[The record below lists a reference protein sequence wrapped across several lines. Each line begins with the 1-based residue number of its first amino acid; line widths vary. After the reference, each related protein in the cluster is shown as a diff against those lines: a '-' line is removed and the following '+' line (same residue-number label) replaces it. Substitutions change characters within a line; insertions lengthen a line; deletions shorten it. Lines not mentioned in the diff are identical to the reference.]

1 MKSNQM
7 TGRAWVR
14 RVLRQATLFGGVASA
29 VCIHAGETSAQETL
43 RPMPPKAWKSAGP
56 WRAIG
61 ISPRKPAMAPPT
73 LAPTTLAPSE
83 SLSELNA
90 VSPASAQESSSQS
103 ASPQAGGVVN
113 AIATDQAKQPS
124 LVKVPSIKIQLPE
137 ASSIAPN
144 LPSVPSVPSVPNL
157 SNLSNASLPTELE
170 TSRSIGAKVRLS
182 ASSISQVPSQGV
194 ALESSTTNAA
204 NLRVTRSGD
213 ITAETPV
220 KVNFNQ
226 ERILALPALPS
237 ANSPFAETGIE
248 IPVRV
253 EAVAETVQTILESQ
267 PPMVE
272 LPAMG
277 ILPVTP
283 LDIPTRS
290 LPPELQAPE
299 LEAPKLQAPELQAP
313 KLQAPEL
320 QAPELQAP
328 ELQAPELQAPELQAP
343 ELQAPELEAPEI
355 EAPKIGEMH
364 RSDESAASNA
374 AQTLNPEVDVLTL
387 ANPALSA
394 NRTSGPVS
402 AASSIVPLPSIDATS
417 EEIEAISKLA
427 RSTKPSSDK
436 AMMEG
441 VLSQPG
447 DEVLITSGPLSKL
460 IDSEAAESVMLETQ
474 AIRAVQVPGTI
485 SRLHVVDSS
494 VCQVVCNGNRLFI
507 VADQP
512 GQTIIEANMG
522 KHQKPLHMKVVVER
536 PWARGK
542 SASVNLD
549 QMQAIVSHLA
559 PTAEITVQPS
569 DEGSLIVTGFAQSNQ
584 QAKKVLE
591 AIRKMVLV
599 PVVDQ
604 VEVR

>member
-1 MKSNQM
+1 
-7 TGRAWVR
+7 
-14 RVLRQATLFGGVASA
+14 
-29 VCIHAGETSAQETL
+29 
-43 RPMPPKAWKSAGP
+43 MPPKAWKSAGP

-61 ISPRKPAMAPPT
+61 ISPRKPAQ
-73 LAPTTLAPSE
+73 
-83 SLSELNA
+83 A
-90 VSPASAQESSSQS
+90 VSLASAQESPNPS

-113 AIATDQAKQPS
+113 AIATDQAKEPS
-124 LVKVPSIKIQLPE
+124 LVKVPSIKIHQPE
-137 ASSIAPN
+137 TSSITTNLPTVSN
-144 LPSVPSVPSVPNL
+144 LPSLPNV
-157 SNLSNASLPTELE
+157 SLPTELE

-194 ALESSTTNAA
+194 ALESPSTNAA
-204 NLRVTRSGD
+204 NLKVTRSGD

-237 ANSPFAETGIE
+237 ASSPFAETGIE

-267 PPMVE
+267 PQMVE

-277 ILPVTP
+277 IVPVTP
-283 LDIPTRS
+283 LDIPTLG

-299 LEAPKLQAPELQAP
+299 LEAP
-313 KLQAPEL
+313 
-320 QAPELQAP
+320 
-328 ELQAPELQAPELQAP
+328 
-343 ELQAPELEAPEI
+343 ELEAPKI
-355 EAPKIGEMH
+355 EAPKIEAPELEIPETEAPKFEAPKLDEMN
-364 RSDESAASNA
+364 RSDESAVSNA
-374 AQTLNPEVDVLTL
+374 VQTLNPDVDVPTP

-394 NRTSGPVS
+394 KRSIGPVS
-402 AASSIVPLPSIDATS
+402 AASSIVPLPRIDATS

-436 AMMEG
+436 AMMDG

-474 AIRAVQVPGTI
+474 AIRAVQVPGPI

-512 GQTIIEANMG
+512 GETIIEANMG

>member
-1 MKSNQM
+1 
-7 TGRAWVR
+7 
-14 RVLRQATLFGGVASA
+14 
-29 VCIHAGETSAQETL
+29 
-43 RPMPPKAWKSAGP
+43 
-56 WRAIG
+56 
-61 ISPRKPAMAPPT
+61 
-73 LAPTTLAPSE
+73 
-83 SLSELNA
+83 
-90 VSPASAQESSSQS
+90 
-103 ASPQAGGVVN
+103 
-113 AIATDQAKQPS
+113 
-124 LVKVPSIKIQLPE
+124 
-137 ASSIAPN
+137 
-144 LPSVPSVPSVPNL
+144 
-157 SNLSNASLPTELE
+157 
-170 TSRSIGAKVRLS
+170 
-182 ASSISQVPSQGV
+182 
-194 ALESSTTNAA
+194 
-204 NLRVTRSGD
+204 
-213 ITAETPV
+213 
-220 KVNFNQ
+220 VNFNQ

-299 LEAPKLQAPELQAP
+299 LEAPK
-313 KLQAPEL
+313 
-320 QAPELQAP
+320 
-328 ELQAPELQAPELQAP
+328 LQAPELQAPELQAP

-522 KHQKPLHMKVVVER
+522 KHKKPLHMKVVVER

>member
-1 MKSNQM
+1 
-7 TGRAWVR
+7 
-14 RVLRQATLFGGVASA
+14 
-29 VCIHAGETSAQETL
+29 
-43 RPMPPKAWKSAGP
+43 
-56 WRAIG
+56 
-61 ISPRKPAMAPPT
+61 
-73 LAPTTLAPSE
+73 
-83 SLSELNA
+83 
-90 VSPASAQESSSQS
+90 
-103 ASPQAGGVVN
+103 
-113 AIATDQAKQPS
+113 
-124 LVKVPSIKIQLPE
+124 
-137 ASSIAPN
+137 
-144 LPSVPSVPSVPNL
+144 
-157 SNLSNASLPTELE
+157 
-170 TSRSIGAKVRLS
+170 
-182 ASSISQVPSQGV
+182 
-194 ALESSTTNAA
+194 
-204 NLRVTRSGD
+204 
-213 ITAETPV
+213 
-220 KVNFNQ
+220 
-226 ERILALPALPS
+226 
-237 ANSPFAETGIE
+237 
-248 IPVRV
+248 
-253 EAVAETVQTILESQ
+253 
-267 PPMVE
+267 MVE

-277 ILPVTP
+277 IVPVTP
-283 LDIPTRS
+283 LDIPTLD

-299 LEAPKLQAPELQAP
+299 LEAPKLEVPELELPESEAPKFEAP
-313 KLQAPEL
+313 KLD
-320 QAPELQAP
+320 
-328 ELQAPELQAPELQAP
+328 
-343 ELQAPELEAPEI
+343 
-355 EAPKIGEMH
+355 EME

-374 AQTLNPEVDVLTL
+374 VQTLNPEVDVLTL

-394 NRTSGPVS
+394 KRTIGPVS
-402 AASSIVPLPSIDATS
+402 AASSIVPLPRIDATS

-436 AMMEG
+436 AMMDG

-447 DEVLITSGPLSKL
+447 DEILITSGPLSKL

>member
-14 RVLRQATLFGGVASA
+14 RALRQATLFGGLASA
-29 VCIHAGETSAQETL
+29 VCIHAELTSAQETL

-61 ISPRKPAMAPPT
+61 ISPRKPAMAPSTQAPAT
-73 LAPTTLAPSE
+73 LAPIE

-90 VSPASAQESSSQS
+90 VSPASAQEAPNQS

-144 LPSVPSVPSVPNL
+144 IPNL
-157 SNLSNASLPTELE
+157 PNVPNLSNASLPTELE

-194 ALESSTTNAA
+194 SLESTSTNAA
-204 NLRVTRSGD
+204 NLKVTRSGD

-237 ANSPFAETGIE
+237 ANSPYAETGIE

-267 PPMVE
+267 PTMVE
-272 LPAMG
+272 LPAIG

-290 LPPELQAPE
+290 LPPELE
-299 LEAPKLQAPELQAP
+299 
-313 KLQAPEL
+313 
-320 QAPELQAP
+320 
-328 ELQAPELQAPELQAP
+328 
-343 ELQAPELEAPEI
+343 APELEAPELEI
-355 EAPKIGEMH
+355 PKLEAPEIEASELEAPKLNEMH
-364 RSDESAASNA
+364 RNDESAASKA
-374 AQTLNPEVDVLTL
+374 AQTLNTEVDVPTL

-436 AMMEG
+436 AMMDG

-447 DEVLITSGPLSKL
+447 DEILITSGPLSKF

>member
-1 MKSNQM
+1 
-7 TGRAWVR
+7 
-14 RVLRQATLFGGVASA
+14 
-29 VCIHAGETSAQETL
+29 
-43 RPMPPKAWKSAGP
+43 MPPKAWKSAGP

-61 ISPRKPAMAPPT
+61 ISPRKPAQ
-73 LAPTTLAPSE
+73 
-83 SLSELNA
+83 A
-90 VSPASAQESSSQS
+90 VSLASAQESPNPS

-113 AIATDQAKQPS
+113 AIATDQAKEPS
-124 LVKVPSIKIQLPE
+124 LVKVPSIKIHQPE
-137 ASSIAPN
+137 ASSITSNLPTVPN
-144 LPSVPSVPSVPNL
+144 LPSLPNV
-157 SNLSNASLPTELE
+157 SLPTELE

-194 ALESSTTNAA
+194 ALESPSTNAA
-204 NLRVTRSGD
+204 NLKVTRSGD

-237 ANSPFAETGIE
+237 ASSPFAETGIE

-267 PPMVE
+267 PQMVE

-277 ILPVTP
+277 IVPVTP
-283 LDIPTRS
+283 LDIPTLG

-299 LEAPKLQAPELQAP
+299 LQATELEAPKLEAP
-313 KLQAPEL
+313 KIE
-320 QAPELQAP
+320 
-328 ELQAPELQAPELQAP
+328 
-343 ELQAPELEAPEI
+343 APELEAPELEIPKI
-355 EAPKIGEMH
+355 EAPKFEAPKLDEME

-374 AQTLNPEVDVLTL
+374 VQTLNPEVDVLTL

-394 NRTSGPVS
+394 KRAIGPVS
-402 AASSIVPLPSIDATS
+402 AASSIVPLPRIDATS

-436 AMMEG
+436 AMMDG

-460 IDSEAAESVMLETQ
+460 IDSEAAESVILESQ
-474 AIRAVQVPGTI
+474 AIRAVQIPGTI

>member
-14 RVLRQATLFGGVASA
+14 RVLRQATLFGGLASA

-73 LAPTTLAPSE
+73 LAPATLAPSE

-137 ASSIAPN
+137 TSSIAPN
-144 LPSVPSVPSVPNL
+144 LPSVPSVPSAP
-157 SNLSNASLPTELE
+157 NASLPTELE

-299 LEAPKLQAPELQAP
+299 LEAPKLQAP
-313 KLQAPEL
+313 K
-320 QAPELQAP
+320 
-328 ELQAPELQAPELQAP
+328 LQAPELQAP

>member
-1 MKSNQM
+1 
-7 TGRAWVR
+7 
-14 RVLRQATLFGGVASA
+14 
-29 VCIHAGETSAQETL
+29 
-43 RPMPPKAWKSAGP
+43 MPPKAWKSAGP

-61 ISPRKPAMAPPT
+61 ISPRKPAMAPSTQAPAT
-73 LAPTTLAPSE
+73 LAPVE
-83 SLSELNA
+83 SLSELSA
-90 VSPASAQESSSQS
+90 VSPASAQESSNQS

-144 LPSVPSVPSVPNL
+144 LPSVP
-157 SNLSNASLPTELE
+157 NLSNASLPTELE
-170 TSRSIGAKVRLS
+170 TSRSFGAKVRLS

-194 ALESSTTNAA
+194 SLESTSTNAA
-204 NLRVTRSGD
+204 NLKVTRSGD

-290 LPPELQAPE
+290 LPPELEAPELEAPELEAPELEAPE
-299 LEAPKLQAPELQAP
+299 LEAPKLEAP
-313 KLQAPEL
+313 KL
-320 QAPELQAP
+320 
-328 ELQAPELQAPELQAP
+328 
-343 ELQAPELEAPEI
+343 EAPKL
-355 EAPKIGEMH
+355 EAPKINEMH

-374 AQTLNPEVDVLTL
+374 AQTLNPEVDVPTL
-387 ANPALSA
+387 ANPVLSA
-394 NRTSGPVS
+394 NRSIGPVT
-402 AASSIVPLPSIDATS
+402 AASSIVPLPRIDATS

-436 AMMEG
+436 AMMDG

-447 DEVLITSGPLSKL
+447 DEILITSGPLSKL

>member
-1 MKSNQM
+1 
-7 TGRAWVR
+7 
-14 RVLRQATLFGGVASA
+14 
-29 VCIHAGETSAQETL
+29 
-43 RPMPPKAWKSAGP
+43 MPPKAWKSAGP

-61 ISPRKPAMAPPT
+61 ISPRKPVQSVQEIS
-73 LAPTTLAPSE
+73 LAA
-83 SLSELNA
+83 
-90 VSPASAQESSSQS
+90 AQESPNLST
-103 ASPQAGGVVN
+103 SPQAGGVVN
-113 AIATDQAKQPS
+113 AIATDQTKQPS
-124 LVKVPSIKIQLPE
+124 LVKVPSIKIDQPE
-137 ASSIAPN
+137 VSSITSNLPN
-144 LPSVPSVPSVPNL
+144 LP
-157 SNLSNASLPTELE
+157 NASLPTESE

-194 ALESSTTNAA
+194 ALESPSTNAA
-204 NLRVTRSGD
+204 NLKVTRSGD

-237 ANSPFAETGIE
+237 ASSPFAETGIE

-267 PPMVE
+267 PQIVE
-272 LPAMG
+272 LPATG
-277 ILPVTP
+277 IVPVTP
-283 LDIPTRS
+283 LDIPTRN

-299 LEAPKLQAPELQAP
+299 LEMPKLEMPKHEAPELQASELEIP
-313 KLQAPEL
+313 EIQAPSLE
-320 QAPELQAP
+320 APQ
-328 ELQAPELQAPELQAP
+328 
-343 ELQAPELEAPEI
+343 LEAPET
-355 EAPKIGEMH
+355 EAPEIDD
-364 RSDESAASNA
+364 R
-374 AQTLNPEVDVLTL
+374 EVTL
-387 ANPALSA
+387 ANPAVAA
-394 NRTSGPVS
+394 NRTIGPVS
-402 AASSIVPLPSIDATS
+402 AASSIVPLPRIDATS

-436 AMMEG
+436 AMTEG

-447 DEVLITSGPLSKL
+447 DEILITSGPLSRL
-460 IDSEAAESVMLETQ
+460 IDSEAAESVMLETH
-474 AIRAVQVPGTI
+474 AIRAVQVPGPI

-569 DEGSLIVTGFAQSNQ
+569 DEGSLIVTGFAQNNQ

>member
-1 MKSNQM
+1 
-7 TGRAWVR
+7 
-14 RVLRQATLFGGVASA
+14 
-29 VCIHAGETSAQETL
+29 
-43 RPMPPKAWKSAGP
+43 
-56 WRAIG
+56 
-61 ISPRKPAMAPPT
+61 MAPSTQAPAT
-73 LAPTTLAPSE
+73 LAPIE

-90 VSPASAQESSSQS
+90 VSPASAQEAPNQS

-137 ASSIAPN
+137 VSSIAPN
-144 LPSVPSVPSVPNL
+144 IPNIPNLPNVPS
-157 SNLSNASLPTELE
+157 LSNASLPTELE

-194 ALESSTTNAA
+194 SLESTSTNAA
-204 NLRVTRSGD
+204 NLKVTRSGD

-237 ANSPFAETGIE
+237 ANSPYAETGIE

-267 PPMVE
+267 PTMVE
-272 LPAMG
+272 LPAIG

-290 LPPELQAPE
+290 LPPELE
-299 LEAPKLQAPELQAP
+299 
-313 KLQAPEL
+313 
-320 QAPELQAP
+320 
-328 ELQAPELQAPELQAP
+328 
-343 ELQAPELEAPEI
+343 APELEAPELEI
-355 EAPKIGEMH
+355 PKLEAPEIEASELEAPKLNEMH
-364 RSDESAASNA
+364 RNDESAASKA
-374 AQTLNPEVDVLTL
+374 AQTLNTEVDVPTL

-436 AMMEG
+436 AMMDG

-447 DEVLITSGPLSKL
+447 DEILITSGPLSKF

>member
-1 MKSNQM
+1 
-7 TGRAWVR
+7 
-14 RVLRQATLFGGVASA
+14 
-29 VCIHAGETSAQETL
+29 
-43 RPMPPKAWKSAGP
+43 
-56 WRAIG
+56 
-61 ISPRKPAMAPPT
+61 
-73 LAPTTLAPSE
+73 
-83 SLSELNA
+83 LSELNA
-90 VSPASAQESSSQS
+90 VSPASAQESPSQS

-144 LPSVPSVPSVPNL
+144 LPSVPNL
-157 SNLSNASLPTELE
+157 PNLSNASLPTELE

-299 LEAPKLQAPELQAP
+299 LEAPELEAPEL
-313 KLQAPEL
+313 E
-320 QAPELQAP
+320 
-328 ELQAPELQAPELQAP
+328 
-343 ELQAPELEAPEI
+343 APELEAPEI

>member
-1 MKSNQM
+1 
-7 TGRAWVR
+7 
-14 RVLRQATLFGGVASA
+14 
-29 VCIHAGETSAQETL
+29 
-43 RPMPPKAWKSAGP
+43 
-56 WRAIG
+56 
-61 ISPRKPAMAPPT
+61 
-73 LAPTTLAPSE
+73 
-83 SLSELNA
+83 LSELNA

-144 LPSVPSVPSVPNL
+144 LPSAPSVPSVP
-157 SNLSNASLPTELE
+157 NASLPTELE

-313 KLQAPEL
+313 EL

-436 AMMEG
+436 AMMDG

-447 DEVLITSGPLSKL
+447 DEILITSGPLSKL

>member
-1 MKSNQM
+1 
-7 TGRAWVR
+7 
-14 RVLRQATLFGGVASA
+14 
-29 VCIHAGETSAQETL
+29 
-43 RPMPPKAWKSAGP
+43 
-56 WRAIG
+56 
-61 ISPRKPAMAPPT
+61 
-73 LAPTTLAPSE
+73 
-83 SLSELNA
+83 
-90 VSPASAQESSSQS
+90 
-103 ASPQAGGVVN
+103 
-113 AIATDQAKQPS
+113 
-124 LVKVPSIKIQLPE
+124 
-137 ASSIAPN
+137 
-144 LPSVPSVPSVPNL
+144 
-157 SNLSNASLPTELE
+157 
-170 TSRSIGAKVRLS
+170 
-182 ASSISQVPSQGV
+182 
-194 ALESSTTNAA
+194 
-204 NLRVTRSGD
+204 
-213 ITAETPV
+213 
-220 KVNFNQ
+220 VNFNQ

-237 ANSPFAETGIE
+237 ANSPYAETGIE
-248 IPVRV
+248 IPVRI
-253 EAVAETVQTILESQ
+253 EAVDETVQTILESQ
-267 PPMVE
+267 PTMVE
-272 LPAMG
+272 LPAIG

-290 LPPELQAPE
+290 LPPELE
-299 LEAPKLQAPELQAP
+299 
-313 KLQAPEL
+313 
-320 QAPELQAP
+320 
-328 ELQAPELQAPELQAP
+328 
-343 ELQAPELEAPEI
+343 APELEAPELEIPKLEAPKLEAPTLEAPKLEAPTLEAPTLEAPKI
-355 EAPKIGEMH
+355 EAPKLNEMH
-364 RSDESAASNA
+364 RNDESAASNA
-374 AQTLNPEVDVLTL
+374 AQTLNPEVDVPTL
-387 ANPALSA
+387 ANPVLSA
-394 NRTSGPVS
+394 NRTNGPVS
-402 AASSIVPLPSIDATS
+402 AASSIVPLPRIDATS

-436 AMMEG
+436 AMMDG

-447 DEVLITSGPLSKL
+447 DEILITSGPLSKL

-474 AIRAVQVPGTI
+474 GIRAVQVPGTI

>member
-1 MKSNQM
+1 
-7 TGRAWVR
+7 
-14 RVLRQATLFGGVASA
+14 
-29 VCIHAGETSAQETL
+29 
-43 RPMPPKAWKSAGP
+43 
-56 WRAIG
+56 
-61 ISPRKPAMAPPT
+61 MAPSTQAPAT
-73 LAPTTLAPSE
+73 LAPIE

-90 VSPASAQESSSQS
+90 VSPASAQEAPNQS

-137 ASSIAPN
+137 ASSIAPHIPN
-144 LPSVPSVPSVPNL
+144 LPSVP
-157 SNLSNASLPTELE
+157 NLSNASLPTELE

-194 ALESSTTNAA
+194 SVESTSTNAA
-204 NLRVTRSGD
+204 NLKVTRSGD

-237 ANSPFAETGIE
+237 ANSPYAETGIE

-267 PPMVE
+267 PTMVE
-272 LPAMG
+272 LPALG

-290 LPPELQAPE
+290 LPPELEAPE
-299 LEAPKLQAPELQAP
+299 LEAPELEIP
-313 KLQAPEL
+313 K
-320 QAPELQAP
+320 
-328 ELQAPELQAPELQAP
+328 
-343 ELQAPELEAPEI
+343 LEAPEI
-355 EAPKIGEMH
+355 EAPEIEASELEAPKLNEMH
-364 RSDESAASNA
+364 RNDESAASKA
-374 AQTLNPEVDVLTL
+374 AQTLNTEVDVPTL

-436 AMMEG
+436 AMMDG

-447 DEVLITSGPLSKL
+447 DEILITSGPLSKL
-460 IDSEAAESVMLETQ
+460 IDSEASESVMLETQ
-474 AIRAVQVPGTI
+474 GIRAVQVPGTI

>member
-1 MKSNQM
+1 M
-7 TGRAWVR
+7 
-14 RVLRQATLFGGVASA
+14 
-29 VCIHAGETSAQETL
+29 
-43 RPMPPKAWKSAGP
+43 
-56 WRAIG
+56 
-61 ISPRKPAMAPPT
+61 
-73 LAPTTLAPSE
+73 
-83 SLSELNA
+83 
-90 VSPASAQESSSQS
+90 
-103 ASPQAGGVVN
+103 
-113 AIATDQAKQPS
+113 
-124 LVKVPSIKIQLPE
+124 
-137 ASSIAPN
+137 
-144 LPSVPSVPSVPNL
+144 
-157 SNLSNASLPTELE
+157 PTELE

-194 ALESSTTNAA
+194 ALESPSTNAA
-204 NLRVTRSGD
+204 NLKVTRSGD

-237 ANSPFAETGIE
+237 ASSPFAETGIE

-267 PPMVE
+267 PQMVE

-277 ILPVTP
+277 IVPVTP
-283 LDIPTRS
+283 LDIPTLG

-299 LEAPKLQAPELQAP
+299 LQATELEAPKLE
-313 KLQAPEL
+313 
-320 QAPELQAP
+320 
-328 ELQAPELQAPELQAP
+328 
-343 ELQAPELEAPEI
+343 APELEAPELEAPELEAPKIEAPELEAPELEIPKI
-355 EAPKIGEMH
+355 EAPKFEAPKLDEMN

-374 AQTLNPEVDVLTL
+374 VQTLNPEVDVLTL

-394 NRTSGPVS
+394 KRTIGPVS
-402 AASSIVPLPSIDATS
+402 AASSIVPLPRIDATS

-436 AMMEG
+436 AMMDG

-460 IDSEAAESVMLETQ
+460 IDSEAAESVILESQ
-474 AIRAVQVPGTI
+474 AIRAVQIPGPI

>member
-1 MKSNQM
+1 M
-7 TGRAWVR
+7 
-14 RVLRQATLFGGVASA
+14 
-29 VCIHAGETSAQETL
+29 
-43 RPMPPKAWKSAGP
+43 
-56 WRAIG
+56 
-61 ISPRKPAMAPPT
+61 
-73 LAPTTLAPSE
+73 
-83 SLSELNA
+83 
-90 VSPASAQESSSQS
+90 
-103 ASPQAGGVVN
+103 
-113 AIATDQAKQPS
+113 
-124 LVKVPSIKIQLPE
+124 
-137 ASSIAPN
+137 
-144 LPSVPSVPSVPNL
+144 
-157 SNLSNASLPTELE
+157 PTELE

-194 ALESSTTNAA
+194 SLESTSTNAA
-204 NLRVTRSGD
+204 NLKVTRSGD

-237 ANSPFAETGIE
+237 ANSPYAETGIE

-267 PPMVE
+267 PTMVE
-272 LPAMG
+272 LPAIG

-290 LPPELQAPE
+290 LPPELEAPE
-299 LEAPKLQAPELQAP
+299 LEAPELEIP
-313 KLQAPEL
+313 K
-320 QAPELQAP
+320 
-328 ELQAPELQAPELQAP
+328 
-343 ELQAPELEAPEI
+343 LEAPEI
-355 EAPKIGEMH
+355 EAPEIEAPELNEMH
-364 RSDESAASNA
+364 RNDESAASKA
-374 AQTLNPEVDVLTL
+374 AQTLNTEVDVPTL

-436 AMMEG
+436 AMMDG

-447 DEVLITSGPLSKL
+447 DEILITSGPLSKF

-522 KHQKPLHMKVVVER
+522 KHQKPLHMKVMVER

>member
-1 MKSNQM
+1 
-7 TGRAWVR
+7 
-14 RVLRQATLFGGVASA
+14 
-29 VCIHAGETSAQETL
+29 
-43 RPMPPKAWKSAGP
+43 MPPKAWKSAGP

-73 LAPTTLAPSE
+73 LAPATLAPSE

-137 ASSIAPN
+137 TSSIAPN
-144 LPSVPSVPSVPNL
+144 LPSVPSVPSAP
-157 SNLSNASLPTELE
+157 NASLPTELE

-299 LEAPKLQAPELQAP
+299 LQAPEL
-313 KLQAPEL
+313 E
-320 QAPELQAP
+320 
-328 ELQAPELQAPELQAP
+328 APELQAP

-460 IDSEAAESVMLETQ
+460 VDSEAAESVMLETQ

>member
-14 RVLRQATLFGGVASA
+14 RVLRQATLFGGIASA
-29 VCIHAGETSAQETL
+29 VCIHAGLTSAQDNL

-61 ISPRKPAMAPPT
+61 ISPRKPAQ
-73 LAPTTLAPSE
+73 
-83 SLSELNA
+83 A
-90 VSPASAQESSSQS
+90 VSLASAQESPNPS

-113 AIATDQAKQPS
+113 AIATDQAKEPS
-124 LVKVPSIKIQLPE
+124 LVKVPSIKIHQPE
-137 ASSIAPN
+137 ASSITSNLPTVPN
-144 LPSVPSVPSVPNL
+144 LPSLPNV
-157 SNLSNASLPTELE
+157 SLPTELE

-194 ALESSTTNAA
+194 SLESTSTNAA
-204 NLRVTRSGD
+204 NLKVTRSGD

-237 ANSPFAETGIE
+237 ASSPFAETGIE

-267 PPMVE
+267 PQMVE

-277 ILPVTP
+277 IVPVTP
-283 LDIPTRS
+283 LDIPRLG
-290 LPPELQAPE
+290 LPPEV
-299 LEAPKLQAPELQAP
+299 
-313 KLQAPEL
+313 QAPEL

-328 ELQAPELQAPELQAP
+328 ELQATELEAPKLEAP
-343 ELQAPELEAPEI
+343 KIEAPELEAPELEIPKI
-355 EAPKIGEMH
+355 EAPKFEAPKLDEME

-374 AQTLNPEVDVLTL
+374 VQTLNPEVDVLTL

-394 NRTSGPVS
+394 KRTIGPVS
-402 AASSIVPLPSIDATS
+402 AASSIVPLPRIDATS

-436 AMMEG
+436 AMMDG

-460 IDSEAAESVMLETQ
+460 IDSEAAESVILESQ
-474 AIRAVQVPGTI
+474 AIRAVQIPGTI

>member
-1 MKSNQM
+1 
-7 TGRAWVR
+7 
-14 RVLRQATLFGGVASA
+14 
-29 VCIHAGETSAQETL
+29 
-43 RPMPPKAWKSAGP
+43 MPPKAWKSAGP

-61 ISPRKPAMAPPT
+61 ISPRKPAQ
-73 LAPTTLAPSE
+73 
-83 SLSELNA
+83 A
-90 VSPASAQESSSQS
+90 VSLASAQESASPSP
-103 ASPQAGGVVN
+103 SPQAGGVVN
-113 AIATDQAKQPS
+113 AIATDQAKEPS
-124 LVKVPSIKIQLPE
+124 LVKVPSIKIHQPE
-137 ASSIAPN
+137 SNSMTPN
-144 LPSVPSVPSVPNL
+144 LPNVPNL
-157 SNLSNASLPTELE
+157 ANSPNVSLPTELE

-182 ASSISQVPSQGV
+182 VSSISQVPSQGV
-194 ALESSTTNAA
+194 ASEFLSTNAA
-204 NLRVTRSGD
+204 NLKVTRSGD

-267 PPMVE
+267 PQMVE

-277 ILPVTP
+277 IVPVTP
-283 LDIPTRS
+283 LEIPTLG
-290 LPPELQAPE
+290 LPPELEVPELKVPELEIPETEAPE
-299 LEAPKLQAPELQAP
+299 LD
-313 KLQAPEL
+313 
-320 QAPELQAP
+320 
-328 ELQAPELQAPELQAP
+328 
-343 ELQAPELEAPEI
+343 
-355 EAPKIGEMH
+355 EMN
-364 RSDESAASNA
+364 RSDESASSNA
-374 AQTLNPEVDVLTL
+374 VQTLNPEVDVLTL
-387 ANPALSA
+387 GNPAMPAKGSI
-394 NRTSGPVS
+394 GPVS
-402 AASSIVPLPSIDATS
+402 AASSIVPLPRIDATS

-427 RSTKPSSDK
+427 RSTKPSRDK
-436 AMMEG
+436 AMTDA

-474 AIRAVQVPGTI
+474 AIRAVQVPGPI

-522 KHQKPLHMKVVVER
+522 KHQKPLHMKVVVEK

-569 DEGSLIVTGFAQSNQ
+569 DEGSLIVTGFAQSNP

-599 PVVDQ
+599 PVVDR
-604 VEVR
+604 VEIR

>member
-1 MKSNQM
+1 
-7 TGRAWVR
+7 
-14 RVLRQATLFGGVASA
+14 
-29 VCIHAGETSAQETL
+29 
-43 RPMPPKAWKSAGP
+43 MPPKAWKSAGP

-144 LPSVPSVPSVPNL
+144 LPSVPNLPNL

-194 ALESSTTNAA
+194 SLESTSTNAA
-204 NLRVTRSGD
+204 NLKVTRSGD

-237 ANSPFAETGIE
+237 ANSPYAETGIE

-299 LEAPKLQAPELQAP
+299 LEAPK
-313 KLQAPEL
+313 
-320 QAPELQAP
+320 LQAP

>member
-1 MKSNQM
+1 MNRVLLAELKLFSRGYKMKSNQM

-14 RVLRQATLFGGVASA
+14 RVLRQATLFGGIASA
-29 VCIHAGETSAQETL
+29 VCIHAGLTSAQDNL

-61 ISPRKPAMAPPT
+61 ISPRKPAQ
-73 LAPTTLAPSE
+73 
-83 SLSELNA
+83 A
-90 VSPASAQESSSQS
+90 VSLASAQESPNPS

-113 AIATDQAKQPS
+113 AIATDQAKEPS
-124 LVKVPSIKIQLPE
+124 LVKVPSIKIHQPE
-137 ASSIAPN
+137 ASSITSNLPTVPN
-144 LPSVPSVPSVPNL
+144 LPSLPNV
-157 SNLSNASLPTELE
+157 SLPTELE

-194 ALESSTTNAA
+194 ALESPSTNAA
-204 NLRVTRSGD
+204 NLKVTRSGD

-237 ANSPFAETGIE
+237 ASSPFAETGIE

-267 PPMVE
+267 PQMVE

-277 ILPVTP
+277 IVPVTP
-283 LDIPTRS
+283 LDIPTLG

-299 LEAPKLQAPELQAP
+299 LEAPEL
-313 KLQAPEL
+313 E
-320 QAPELQAP
+320 
-328 ELQAPELQAPELQAP
+328 
-343 ELQAPELEAPEI
+343 APELEAPELEI
-355 EAPKIGEMH
+355 PETEAPKFEAPKLDEMN

-374 AQTLNPEVDVLTL
+374 VQTLNPEVDVLTL

-394 NRTSGPVS
+394 KRAIDPVS
-402 AASSIVPLPSIDATS
+402 AASSIVPLPRIDATS

-436 AMMEG
+436 AMMDG

-474 AIRAVQVPGTI
+474 AIRAVQVPGPI

>member
-1 MKSNQM
+1 
-7 TGRAWVR
+7 
-14 RVLRQATLFGGVASA
+14 
-29 VCIHAGETSAQETL
+29 
-43 RPMPPKAWKSAGP
+43 
-56 WRAIG
+56 
-61 ISPRKPAMAPPT
+61 MAPSTQAPAT
-73 LAPTTLAPSE
+73 LAPIE

-90 VSPASAQESSSQS
+90 VSPASAQESPNQSS
-103 ASPQAGGVVN
+103 SPQAGGVVN

-137 ASSIAPN
+137 ASSITPNIPN
-144 LPSVPSVPSVPNL
+144 LPNVPNVP
-157 SNLSNASLPTELE
+157 NLSNASLPTDLE

-182 ASSISQVPSQGV
+182 ASSISHVPSQGGS
-194 ALESSTTNAA
+194 LESTSTNAA
-204 NLRVTRSGD
+204 NLKVTRSGD

-237 ANSPFAETGIE
+237 ANSPYAETGIE

-267 PPMVE
+267 PTMVE
-272 LPAMG
+272 LPATG
-277 ILPVTP
+277 VLPVTP

-290 LPPELQAPE
+290 LPPELEAPELEAPELEAPELEAPE
-299 LEAPKLQAPELQAP
+299 LEAPK
-313 KLQAPEL
+313 
-320 QAPELQAP
+320 
-328 ELQAPELQAPELQAP
+328 
-343 ELQAPELEAPEI
+343 I
-355 EAPKIGEMH
+355 EAPKIEAPKIEAPKLNEMH
-364 RSDESAASNA
+364 RNDESAASNA
-374 AQTLNPEVDVLTL
+374 AQTLNPEVDVPTL
-387 ANPALSA
+387 ANPVPSA
-394 NRTSGPVS
+394 NRSIGPVS
-402 AASSIVPLPSIDATS
+402 AASSIVPLPRIDATS

-436 AMMEG
+436 AMMDG

-447 DEVLITSGPLSKL
+447 DEILITSGPLSKL

>member
-1 MKSNQM
+1 
-7 TGRAWVR
+7 
-14 RVLRQATLFGGVASA
+14 
-29 VCIHAGETSAQETL
+29 
-43 RPMPPKAWKSAGP
+43 
-56 WRAIG
+56 
-61 ISPRKPAMAPPT
+61 
-73 LAPTTLAPSE
+73 
-83 SLSELNA
+83 LSELNA

-144 LPSVPSVPSVPNL
+144 LPSVPNL
-157 SNLSNASLPTELE
+157 PNLSNASLPTELE

-313 KLQAPEL
+313 EL
-320 QAPELQAP
+320 EAPELQAP

>member
-1 MKSNQM
+1 
-7 TGRAWVR
+7 
-14 RVLRQATLFGGVASA
+14 
-29 VCIHAGETSAQETL
+29 
-43 RPMPPKAWKSAGP
+43 MPPKAWKSAGP

-61 ISPRKPAMAPPT
+61 ISPRKPAMAPST
-73 LAPTTLAPSE
+73 LAPATLAPSE

-144 LPSVPSVPSVPNL
+144 LPSVPNL
-157 SNLSNASLPTELE
+157 PNLSNASLPTELE

-299 LEAPKLQAPELQAP
+299 LEAPELEAPEL
-313 KLQAPEL
+313 E
-320 QAPELQAP
+320 
-328 ELQAPELQAPELQAP
+328 
-343 ELQAPELEAPEI
+343 APELEAPEI

-436 AMMEG
+436 AMMDG

-447 DEVLITSGPLSKL
+447 DEILITSGPLSKL

>member
-14 RVLRQATLFGGVASA
+14 RVLRQATLFGGLASA

-73 LAPTTLAPSE
+73 LAPATLAPSE
-83 SLSELNA
+83 NLSELNA

-137 ASSIAPN
+137 TSSIAPN
-144 LPSVPSVPSVPNL
+144 LPSVPSVPSAP
-157 SNLSNASLPTELE
+157 NASLPTELE

-313 KLQAPEL
+313 
-320 QAPELQAP
+320 
-328 ELQAPELQAPELQAP
+328 

-460 IDSEAAESVMLETQ
+460 VDSEAAESVMLETQ

>member
-1 MKSNQM
+1 
-7 TGRAWVR
+7 
-14 RVLRQATLFGGVASA
+14 
-29 VCIHAGETSAQETL
+29 
-43 RPMPPKAWKSAGP
+43 
-56 WRAIG
+56 
-61 ISPRKPAMAPPT
+61 MAPPT
-73 LAPTTLAPSE
+73 LAPATLAPSE
-83 SLSELNA
+83 NLSELNA

-137 ASSIAPN
+137 TSSIAPN
-144 LPSVPSVPSVPNL
+144 LPSVPSVPSAP
-157 SNLSNASLPTELE
+157 NASLPTELE

-313 KLQAPEL
+313 EL
-320 QAPELQAP
+320 E
-328 ELQAPELQAPELQAP
+328 
-343 ELQAPELEAPEI
+343 APELEAPEI

>member
-14 RVLRQATLFGGVASA
+14 RVLRQATLFGGLASA

-73 LAPTTLAPSE
+73 LAPATLAPSE
-83 SLSELNA
+83 NLSELNA

-137 ASSIAPN
+137 TSSIAPN
-144 LPSVPSVPSVPNL
+144 LPSVPSVPSAP
-157 SNLSNASLPTELE
+157 NASLPTELE

-299 LEAPKLQAPELQAP
+299 LEAPKLQAP
-313 KLQAPEL
+313 K
-320 QAPELQAP
+320 
-328 ELQAPELQAPELQAP
+328 LQAP

-460 IDSEAAESVMLETQ
+460 VDSEAAESVMLETQ

>member
-1 MKSNQM
+1 M
-7 TGRAWVR
+7 
-14 RVLRQATLFGGVASA
+14 
-29 VCIHAGETSAQETL
+29 
-43 RPMPPKAWKSAGP
+43 
-56 WRAIG
+56 
-61 ISPRKPAMAPPT
+61 
-73 LAPTTLAPSE
+73 
-83 SLSELNA
+83 
-90 VSPASAQESSSQS
+90 
-103 ASPQAGGVVN
+103 
-113 AIATDQAKQPS
+113 
-124 LVKVPSIKIQLPE
+124 
-137 ASSIAPN
+137 
-144 LPSVPSVPSVPNL
+144 
-157 SNLSNASLPTELE
+157 PTELE

-194 ALESSTTNAA
+194 ALESPSTNAA
-204 NLRVTRSGD
+204 NLKVTRSGD

-237 ANSPFAETGIE
+237 ASSPFAETGIE

-267 PPMVE
+267 PQMVE

-277 ILPVTP
+277 IVPVTP
-283 LDIPTRS
+283 LDIPTLG

-299 LEAPKLQAPELQAP
+299 LQATELEAPKLEAPEL
-313 KLQAPEL
+313 EV
-320 QAPELQAP
+320 
-328 ELQAPELQAPELQAP
+328 
-343 ELQAPELEAPEI
+343 PELEAPELEIPKI
-355 EAPKIGEMH
+355 EAPKFEAPKLDEMN

-374 AQTLNPEVDVLTL
+374 VQTLNPEVDVLTL

-394 NRTSGPVS
+394 KRAIGPVS
-402 AASSIVPLPSIDATS
+402 AASSIVPLPRIDATS

-436 AMMEG
+436 AMMDG

-460 IDSEAAESVMLETQ
+460 IDSEAAESVILESQ
-474 AIRAVQVPGTI
+474 AIRAVQIPGTI

>member
-1 MKSNQM
+1 
-7 TGRAWVR
+7 
-14 RVLRQATLFGGVASA
+14 
-29 VCIHAGETSAQETL
+29 
-43 RPMPPKAWKSAGP
+43 MPPKAWKSAGP

-61 ISPRKPAMAPPT
+61 ISPRKPAMAPST
-73 LAPTTLAPSE
+73 LAPATLAPSE

-90 VSPASAQESSSQS
+90 VSPASAQESPSQS

-144 LPSVPSVPSVPNL
+144 LPSVPSVPSAPNVPNVP
-157 SNLSNASLPTELE
+157 SAPNASLPTELE

-299 LEAPKLQAPELQAP
+299 LEAPELEAPEL
-313 KLQAPEL
+313 E
-320 QAPELQAP
+320 
-328 ELQAPELQAPELQAP
+328 
-343 ELQAPELEAPEI
+343 APELEAPEI

-436 AMMEG
+436 AMMDG

-447 DEVLITSGPLSKL
+447 DEILITSGPLSKL

>member
-1 MKSNQM
+1 
-7 TGRAWVR
+7 
-14 RVLRQATLFGGVASA
+14 
-29 VCIHAGETSAQETL
+29 
-43 RPMPPKAWKSAGP
+43 
-56 WRAIG
+56 
-61 ISPRKPAMAPPT
+61 
-73 LAPTTLAPSE
+73 
-83 SLSELNA
+83 LSELNA

-144 LPSVPSVPSVPNL
+144 LPSVPNL
-157 SNLSNASLPTELE
+157 PNLSNASLPTELE

-299 LEAPKLQAPELQAP
+299 LEAPELEAPEL
-313 KLQAPEL
+313 E
-320 QAPELQAP
+320 
-328 ELQAPELQAPELQAP
+328 
-343 ELQAPELEAPEI
+343 APELEAPEI

>member
-1 MKSNQM
+1 
-7 TGRAWVR
+7 
-14 RVLRQATLFGGVASA
+14 
-29 VCIHAGETSAQETL
+29 
-43 RPMPPKAWKSAGP
+43 
-56 WRAIG
+56 
-61 ISPRKPAMAPPT
+61 MAPSTQAPAT
-73 LAPTTLAPSE
+73 LAPVE
-83 SLSELNA
+83 SLSELSA
-90 VSPASAQESSSQS
+90 VSPASAQESSNQS

-144 LPSVPSVPSVPNL
+144 LPSVP
-157 SNLSNASLPTELE
+157 NLSNASLPTELE

-194 ALESSTTNAA
+194 SLESTSTNAA
-204 NLRVTRSGD
+204 NLKVTRSGD

-290 LPPELQAPE
+290 LPPELEAPELEAPELEAPELEAPE
-299 LEAPKLQAPELQAP
+299 LEAPKLEAP
-313 KLQAPEL
+313 KL
-320 QAPELQAP
+320 
-328 ELQAPELQAPELQAP
+328 
-343 ELQAPELEAPEI
+343 EAPKL
-355 EAPKIGEMH
+355 EAPKINEMH

-374 AQTLNPEVDVLTL
+374 AQTLNPEVDVPTL
-387 ANPALSA
+387 ANPVLSA
-394 NRTSGPVS
+394 NRSIGPVT
-402 AASSIVPLPSIDATS
+402 AASSIVPLPRIDATS

-436 AMMEG
+436 AMMDG

-447 DEVLITSGPLSKL
+447 DEILITSGPLSKL

>member
-1 MKSNQM
+1 
-7 TGRAWVR
+7 
-14 RVLRQATLFGGVASA
+14 
-29 VCIHAGETSAQETL
+29 
-43 RPMPPKAWKSAGP
+43 
-56 WRAIG
+56 
-61 ISPRKPAMAPPT
+61 
-73 LAPTTLAPSE
+73 
-83 SLSELNA
+83 
-90 VSPASAQESSSQS
+90 
-103 ASPQAGGVVN
+103 
-113 AIATDQAKQPS
+113 
-124 LVKVPSIKIQLPE
+124 
-137 ASSIAPN
+137 
-144 LPSVPSVPSVPNL
+144 
-157 SNLSNASLPTELE
+157 LPTELE

-313 KLQAPEL
+313 EL
-320 QAPELQAP
+320 EAPELQAP

>member
-14 RVLRQATLFGGVASA
+14 RVLRQATLFGGLASA

-73 LAPTTLAPSE
+73 LAPATLAPSE

-157 SNLSNASLPTELE
+157 SNLPNASLPTELE

-299 LEAPKLQAPELQAP
+299 LEAPK
-313 KLQAPEL
+313 
-320 QAPELQAP
+320 
-328 ELQAPELQAPELQAP
+328 LQAP

>member
-1 MKSNQM
+1 
-7 TGRAWVR
+7 
-14 RVLRQATLFGGVASA
+14 
-29 VCIHAGETSAQETL
+29 
-43 RPMPPKAWKSAGP
+43 MPPKAWKSAGP

-61 ISPRKPAMAPPT
+61 ISPRKPAMAPST
-73 LAPTTLAPSE
+73 LAPATLAPSE

-90 VSPASAQESSSQS
+90 VSPASAQESPSQS

-144 LPSVPSVPSVPNL
+144 LPSVPNL
-157 SNLSNASLPTELE
+157 PNLSNASLPTELE

-299 LEAPKLQAPELQAP
+299 LEAPELEAPEL
-313 KLQAPEL
+313 E
-320 QAPELQAP
+320 
-328 ELQAPELQAPELQAP
+328 
-343 ELQAPELEAPEI
+343 APELEAPEI

-436 AMMEG
+436 AMMDG

-447 DEVLITSGPLSKL
+447 DEILITSGPLSKL

>member
-1 MKSNQM
+1 MKSNQKS
-7 TGRAWVR
+7 GRAWVR
-14 RVLRQATLFGGVASA
+14 RVLRQATLFGGLAGA
-29 VCIHAGETSAQETL
+29 VCIHAGLTSAQDTL

-61 ISPRKPAMAPPT
+61 ISPRKPVQSVQEIS
-73 LAPTTLAPSE
+73 LAA
-83 SLSELNA
+83 
-90 VSPASAQESSSQS
+90 AQESPNLST
-103 ASPQAGGVVN
+103 SPQAGGVVN
-113 AIATDQAKQPS
+113 AIATDQTKQPS
-124 LVKVPSIKIQLPE
+124 LVKVPSIKIDQPE
-137 ASSIAPN
+137 VSSITSNLPN
-144 LPSVPSVPSVPNL
+144 LP
-157 SNLSNASLPTELE
+157 NASLPTESE

-194 ALESSTTNAA
+194 ALESPSTNAA
-204 NLRVTRSGD
+204 NLKVTRSGD

-237 ANSPFAETGIE
+237 ASSPFAETGIE

-267 PPMVE
+267 PQIVE
-272 LPAMG
+272 LPATG
-277 ILPVTP
+277 IVPVTP
-283 LDIPTRS
+283 LDIPTRN

-299 LEAPKLQAPELQAP
+299 LEMPKLEMP
-313 KLQAPEL
+313 KHE
-320 QAPELQAP
+320 
-328 ELQAPELQAPELQAP
+328 AP
-343 ELQAPELEAPEI
+343 ELQAPELEIPEIQAPSLEAPQLEIPKLEAPEI
-355 EAPKIGEMH
+355 EAPEIEAPEIG
-364 RSDESAASNA
+364 A
-374 AQTLNPEVDVLTL
+374 PEIGVPETEAPEIDDREVTL
-387 ANPALSA
+387 ANPAVAA
-394 NRTSGPVS
+394 NRTIGPVS
-402 AASSIVPLPSIDATS
+402 AASSIVPLPRIDATS

-436 AMMEG
+436 AMTEG

-447 DEVLITSGPLSKL
+447 DEILITSGPLSRL
-460 IDSEAAESVMLETQ
+460 IDSEAAESVMLEPH
-474 AIRAVQVPGTI
+474 AIRAVQVPGPI

-569 DEGSLIVTGFAQSNQ
+569 DEGSLVVTGFVQNNQ

>member
-1 MKSNQM
+1 
-7 TGRAWVR
+7 
-14 RVLRQATLFGGVASA
+14 
-29 VCIHAGETSAQETL
+29 
-43 RPMPPKAWKSAGP
+43 MPPKAWKSAGP

-61 ISPRKPAMAPPT
+61 ISPRKPAQ
-73 LAPTTLAPSE
+73 
-83 SLSELNA
+83 A
-90 VSPASAQESSSQS
+90 VSLASAQESPNPS

-113 AIATDQAKQPS
+113 AIATDQAKEPS
-124 LVKVPSIKIQLPE
+124 LVKVPSIKIHQPE
-137 ASSIAPN
+137 ASSITSNLPTVPN
-144 LPSVPSVPSVPNL
+144 LPSLPNV
-157 SNLSNASLPTELE
+157 SLPTELE

-194 ALESSTTNAA
+194 ALESPSTNAA
-204 NLRVTRSGD
+204 NLKVTRSGD

-237 ANSPFAETGIE
+237 ASSPFAETGIE

-267 PPMVE
+267 PQMVE

-277 ILPVTP
+277 IVPVTP
-283 LDIPTRS
+283 LDIPTLG

-299 LEAPKLQAPELQAP
+299 LQATELEAPKLEAP
-313 KLQAPEL
+313 KIE
-320 QAPELQAP
+320 
-328 ELQAPELQAPELQAP
+328 
-343 ELQAPELEAPEI
+343 APELEAPELEIPKI
-355 EAPKIGEMH
+355 EAPKFEAPKLDEME

-374 AQTLNPEVDVLTL
+374 VQTLNPEVDVLTL

-394 NRTSGPVS
+394 KRTIGPVS
-402 AASSIVPLPSIDATS
+402 AASSIVPLPRIDATS

-436 AMMEG
+436 AMMDG

-460 IDSEAAESVMLETQ
+460 IDSEAAESVILESQ
-474 AIRAVQVPGTI
+474 AIRAVQIPGTI

>member
-1 MKSNQM
+1 
-7 TGRAWVR
+7 
-14 RVLRQATLFGGVASA
+14 
-29 VCIHAGETSAQETL
+29 
-43 RPMPPKAWKSAGP
+43 MPPKAWKSAGP

-61 ISPRKPAMAPPT
+61 ISPRKPAQ
-73 LAPTTLAPSE
+73 
-83 SLSELNA
+83 A
-90 VSPASAQESSSQS
+90 VSLASAQESPNPS

-113 AIATDQAKQPS
+113 AIATDQAKEPS
-124 LVKVPSIKIQLPE
+124 LVKVPSIKIHQPE
-137 ASSIAPN
+137 ASSITSNLPTVPN
-144 LPSVPSVPSVPNL
+144 LPSLPNV
-157 SNLSNASLPTELE
+157 SLPTELE

-194 ALESSTTNAA
+194 ALESPSTNAA
-204 NLRVTRSGD
+204 NLKVTRSGD

-237 ANSPFAETGIE
+237 ASSPFAETGIE

-267 PPMVE
+267 PQMVE

-277 ILPVTP
+277 IVPVTP
-283 LDIPTRS
+283 LDIPTLG

-299 LEAPKLQAPELQAP
+299 LQATELEAPKLEAPEL
-313 KLQAPEL
+313 EV
-320 QAPELQAP
+320 
-328 ELQAPELQAPELQAP
+328 
-343 ELQAPELEAPEI
+343 PELEAPELEIPKI
-355 EAPKIGEMH
+355 EAPKFEAPKLDEME

-374 AQTLNPEVDVLTL
+374 VQTLNPEVDVLTL

-394 NRTSGPVS
+394 KRAIGPVS
-402 AASSIVPLPSIDATS
+402 AASSIVPLPRIDATS

-436 AMMEG
+436 AMMDG

-460 IDSEAAESVMLETQ
+460 IDSEAAESVILESQ
-474 AIRAVQVPGTI
+474 AIRAVQIPGTI

>member
-14 RVLRQATLFGGVASA
+14 RVLRQATLFGGIASA
-29 VCIHAGETSAQETL
+29 VCIHAGLTSAQDNL

-61 ISPRKPAMAPPT
+61 ISPRKPAQ
-73 LAPTTLAPSE
+73 
-83 SLSELNA
+83 A
-90 VSPASAQESSSQS
+90 VSLASAQESPNPS

-113 AIATDQAKQPS
+113 AIATDQAKEPS
-124 LVKVPSIKIQLPE
+124 LVKVPSIKIHQPE
-137 ASSIAPN
+137 ASSINPNLPTVPN
-144 LPSVPSVPSVPNL
+144 LPSLPNV
-157 SNLSNASLPTELE
+157 SLPTELE

-194 ALESSTTNAA
+194 ALESPSTNAA
-204 NLRVTRSGD
+204 NLKVTRSGD

-237 ANSPFAETGIE
+237 ASSPFAETGIE

-267 PPMVE
+267 PQMVE

-277 ILPVTP
+277 IVPVTP
-283 LDIPTRS
+283 LDIPTLG
-290 LPPELQAPE
+290 LP
-299 LEAPKLQAPELQAP
+299 
-313 KLQAPEL
+313 PEL

-328 ELQAPELQAPELQAP
+328 ELQVPELQAPK
-343 ELQAPELEAPEI
+343 LEAPKIEVPEI
-355 EAPKIGEMH
+355 EAPKIEAPELEIPKIEAPKFEAPKLDEME

-374 AQTLNPEVDVLTL
+374 VQTLNPEVDVLTL

-394 NRTSGPVS
+394 KRTIGPVS
-402 AASSIVPLPSIDATS
+402 AASSIVPLPRIDATS

-436 AMMEG
+436 AMMDG

-460 IDSEAAESVMLETQ
+460 IDSEAAESVILESQ
-474 AIRAVQVPGTI
+474 AIRAVQIPGTI

>member
-14 RVLRQATLFGGVASA
+14 RVLRQATLFGGIASA
-29 VCIHAGETSAQETL
+29 VCIHAGLTSAQDTL

-61 ISPRKPAMAPPT
+61 ISPRKPAQ
-73 LAPTTLAPSE
+73 
-83 SLSELNA
+83 A
-90 VSPASAQESSSQS
+90 VSLASAQESPNPS

-113 AIATDQAKQPS
+113 AIATDQAKEPS
-124 LVKVPSIKIQLPE
+124 LVKVPSIKIHQPE
-137 ASSIAPN
+137 ASSITSNLPTVPN
-144 LPSVPSVPSVPNL
+144 LPSLPNV
-157 SNLSNASLPTELE
+157 SLPTELE

-194 ALESSTTNAA
+194 ALESPSTNAA
-204 NLRVTRSGD
+204 NLKVTRSGD

-237 ANSPFAETGIE
+237 ASSPFAETGIE

-267 PPMVE
+267 PQMVE

-277 ILPVTP
+277 IVPVTP
-283 LDIPTRS
+283 LDIPTLD

-299 LEAPKLQAPELQAP
+299 LEAPKLE
-313 KLQAPEL
+313 
-320 QAPELQAP
+320 
-328 ELQAPELQAPELQAP
+328 
-343 ELQAPELEAPEI
+343 APELEVPELEVPELEVPET
-355 EAPKIGEMH
+355 EAPKFEAPKLDEMN

-374 AQTLNPEVDVLTL
+374 VQTLNPEVDVLTL

-394 NRTSGPVS
+394 KRAIGPVS
-402 AASSIVPLPSIDATS
+402 AASSIVPLPRIDATS

-436 AMMEG
+436 AMMDG

-460 IDSEAAESVMLETQ
+460 IDSEAAESVILESQ
-474 AIRAVQVPGTI
+474 AIRAVQVPGPI

-522 KHQKPLHMKVVVER
+522 KLQKPLHMKVVVER